1 MPRRAPAVERVI
13 AVLNLLAA
21 HPGQPYTLSDIARD
35 LSLNKA
41 TLHAILWA
49 LTQAGYLVR
58 DPVAKSYTVGPALI
72 ALGNA
77 AMEGF
82 AVVHSAMPEMEAL
95 TADLGH
101 DCVASAAIHD
111 EIVILA
117 RTGTPQP
124 FGVNILPGMRVPLSP
139 PLGTVFIAW
148 SGQEEIDRWLSR
160 VGPAAAADKKNLDRY
175 REAVEGVRS
184 RGFSIGVASSTESRS
199 GGRSL
204 EESVRN
210 LPAEY
215 ALLELDN
222 SDSYML
228 RHIGAPVFGSRGE
241 VVLALFLMGFQNEI
255 PAEQVPK
262 MAERLQMACR
272 RISDAIDGRTPAE
285 LASAGA

>member
-58 DPVAKSYTVGPALI
+58 DPLAKSYTVGPALI

-95 TADLGH
+95 TEDLGH

-124 FGVNILPGMRVPLSP
+124 FGVNVLPGMRVPLAP
-139 PLGTVFIAW
+139 PLGTVFVAW
-148 SGQEEIDRWLSR
+148 SGQEEIDRWLAR
-160 VGPAAAADKKNLDRY
+160 VGPAAAKKNLDRY
-175 REAVEGVRS
+175 RDAVETVRA
-184 RGFSIGVASSTESRS
+184 RGFSVAIAPGTNGSGPSRA
-199 GGRSL
+199 L
-204 EESVRN
+204 EESVRDI
-210 LPAEY
+210 PAEY

-222 SDSYML
+222 SDTYML

-241 VVLALFLMGFQNEI
+241 VVLALFLIGFQNEI
-255 PAEQVPK
+255 PADEVPK
-262 MAERLQMACR
+262 MAERLQVACE
-272 RISDAIDGRTPAE
+272 RISQAIDGRTPPQ
-285 LASAGA
+285 LART